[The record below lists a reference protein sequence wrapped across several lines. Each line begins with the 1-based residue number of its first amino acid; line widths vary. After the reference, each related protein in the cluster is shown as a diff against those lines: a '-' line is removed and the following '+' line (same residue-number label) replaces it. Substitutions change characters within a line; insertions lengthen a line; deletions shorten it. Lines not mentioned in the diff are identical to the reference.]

1 MVNRIVWIIAHGWG
15 TCVYLLMMDV
25 VPTFEMPGERG
36 GETRL
41 LLLRGTASEPADRV
55 DNRTWRSIAYG
66 W

>member
-1 MVNRIVWIIAHGWG
+1 
-15 TCVYLLMMDV
+15 MMDV